1 MIWGKCIRMD
11 SVRANRSKED
21 VVAEVRMMFSEDIEG
36 KLSIVLVEGSD
47 DIRFMKIVMEE
58 NVVCIESPYGKHGL
72 EDLMNMDDSA
82 LQRKEVIAVRD
93 KDYIDLTQL
102 PERFCVYDGCCLETM
117 LLKDGEISEGFHR
130 ENYRGTATKENYV
143 IEAMHQLAPYSIL
156 RRRNEQEN
164 GEIAFQKC
172 KFGHLIEGETLKIE
186 DLFEKVGQVD
196 KLQACKEEAEST
208 VEENELWNITNG
220 HDLCTYLGAVSNLGK
235 NTLGE
240 EGVRNILFGMYRKN
254 DFKKTKLYDTLL
266 QYQRR
271 NGLKF
276 VSE

>member
-1 MIWGKCIRMD
+1 MD

-21 VVAEVRMMFSEDIEG
+21 VAEEVRMMLSEDIDE
-36 KLSIVLVEGSD
+36 KLSIVLVEGAD
-47 DIRFMKIVMEE
+47 DVRFMEIVMEE

-72 EDLMNMDDSA
+72 EDLMNMDDST

-93 KDYIDLTQL
+93 KDYMDLTQL
-102 PERFCVYDGCCLETM
+102 PERFFVYDGCCLETM
-117 LLKDGEISEGFHR
+117 ILKDLEISEGFHR
-130 ENYRGTATKENYV
+130 ENYKGTAAKERY
-143 IEAMHQLAPYSIL
+143 ILDAMYQLAPYSIL
-156 RRRNEQEN
+156 RKVNELEN
-164 GEIAFQKC
+164 GGIAFQKC
-172 KFGHLIEGETLKIE
+172 NFGDLIEGETLKIDE
-186 DLFEKVGQVD
+186 LFERVGQAD
-196 KLQACKEEAEST
+196 KLQACIEEAEIT

-235 NTLGE
+235 KTLGE
-240 EGVRNILFGMYRKN
+240 EGVRNILFVMYRKN

-266 QYQRR
+266 QYQNR